1 MDEKGRRLLPSRPR
15 ILLSCE
21 VRCVLAR
28 IPQSI
33 VVLAAAAAAAAV
45 VVVGVLL
52 IYFQV
57 IFVVVA
63 SPF

>member
-33 VVLAAAAAAAAV
+33 VVLAAAAAAAV